1 MQPILIQ
8 FYERMLTVT
17 MVLNGIIVADDEVVF
32 VRGFVWSHLIYNA
45 SSKVF
50 AYMWIKNVH
59 IFRETIV

>member
-1 MQPILIQ
+1 
-8 FYERMLTVT
+8 